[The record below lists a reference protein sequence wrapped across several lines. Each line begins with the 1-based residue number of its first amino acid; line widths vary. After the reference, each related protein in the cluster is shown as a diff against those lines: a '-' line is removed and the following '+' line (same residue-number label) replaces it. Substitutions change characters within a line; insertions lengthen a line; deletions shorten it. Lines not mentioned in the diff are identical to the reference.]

1 MRDGKAID
9 LDIADA
15 KGCPGLETIQARRV
29 FAPRDGGS
37 SETSDEDGHV
47 ERTRERYQSADVIGM
62 LVRDQDR
69 VQFFSVLIDRGE
81 ARENVPLAEAGV
93 Y

>member
-1 MRDGKAID
+1 
-9 LDIADA
+9 
-15 KGCPGLETIQARRV
+15 
-29 FAPRDGGS
+29 
-37 SETSDEDGHV
+37 
-47 ERTRERYQSADVIGM
+47 M